1 MAGGP
6 LKPQRPEGGG
16 HWPPFPWTPL
26 ERSIFP
32 SLVLAAVVLLAVLL
46 LFRLRLPPLPYS
58 LVVLFG
64 LWLLCFIVV
73 YLWQVQRLRGRRR

>member
-1 MAGGP
+1 MGGDP
-6 LKPQRPEGGG
+6 LPPRRPGGDG
-16 HWPPFPWTPL
+16 RLPPFPWTPL

-46 LFRLRLPPLPYS
+46 LFRVRLPPLPYS

-64 LWLLCFIVV
+64 LWLCCFIVV
-73 YLWQVQRLRGRRR
+73 YLWQVQRRRGRRR